1 MLWLPKSKAK
11 EIPYNNILLFINN
24 RSNYL
29 LLYLLGFSS
38 NKLRRKKKEQKRT
51 KNKWDIRRDRIFPKK
66 KLFEFD
72 DGSD

>member
-1 MLWLPKSKAK
+1 M
-11 EIPYNNILLFINN
+11 
-24 RSNYL
+24 
-29 LLYLLGFSS
+29 GFSS

-51 KNKWDIRRDRIFPKK
+51 KNKWDIRGDRIFPKK